1 MAMIRN
7 TRDSFGL
14 LSVIFHWLI
23 AITVIG
29 LFGLGFWMVE
39 LGYYDHWY
47 TKGPDLHRSFGL
59 CLFLCVIISL
69 SWRLI
74 QIKPTHLDTHNKFER
89 ISGQL
94 MHALLSFMLIIVLL
108 TGYFIS
114 TAEGSTIE
122 VFSLFE
128 VPGFGSFIENQEDKS
143 GIAHKYTAYILIIAA
158 LSHSL
163 AALKHHFI
171 DKDDT
176 LNRMLMRKR

>member
-1 MAMIRN
+1 MIKN
-7 TRDSFGL
+7 TQDSFGL

-29 LFGLGFWMVE
+29 LFGLGFWMVD
-39 LGYYDHWY
+39 LGYYDSWY
-47 TKGPDLHRSFGL
+47 TKGPDLHRSLGL
-59 CLFLCVIISL
+59 CLLLCVIISL

-74 QIKPTHLDTHNKFER
+74 QIKPNHLHSHNTFER
-89 ISGQL
+89 ISGHL
-94 MHALLSFMLIIVLL
+94 MHFLLSLMLVIVLL

-114 TAEGSTIE
+114 TAQGSSIA

-143 GIAHKYTAYILIIAA
+143 GIVHKYTAYIFIIAA
-158 LSHSL
+158 LAHAF
-163 AALKHHFI
+163 AALKHHFV

-176 LNRMLMRKR
+176 LNRMIMRKR